1 MLKQATLRQA
11 TLRQATLKQ
20 AKLTQVSRWSVLA
33 LLGTAFFMTILD
45 GTSLLTALPS
55 IKQDLR
61 LGGTA
66 AQ

>member
-1 MLKQATLRQA
+1 
-11 TLRQATLKQ
+11 LKQ